1 MVLNK
6 FLFCLDLESGGV
18 FLGWLGIILT
28 GIEFGIVTV
37 MMFYSTAAIA
47 FIMSYFASQESDEEK
62 LLRMLMAH
70 SRYDRYKRDLYEQGN
85 EYLENVPEY
94 SARTSYRELGIA
106 GIAFYAVILYSILIL
121 RMWGYVSL
129 LNGTNKRNHRQVLVY
144 VIIDAIF
151 LVLTVIP
158 ALIFS
163 FDLSTV
169 IFVVIWIYLSVC
181 TFSLYKKLAME
192 SKQRTGLGAQYE
204 LSNVGIAPNYQPQ
217 GPVVYTQVPVYQQP
231 QLGYPQ
237 PQLGYPQ
244 VPVYQQPQLEYSQV
258 PAYQQPQL
266 EHPQVPNDQK
276 PQIEYPQ
283 VPNDQKPKI

>member
-1 MVLNK
+1 MVLGINK

-18 FLGWLGIILT
+18 FIGWVGIIVAGILLGLLT
-28 GIEFGIVTV
+28 IS
-37 MMFYSTAAIA
+37 MFFATAAIGY
-47 FIMSYFASQESDEEK
+47 ITSHISRESEEEK
-62 LLRMLMAH
+62 VIRMLQNSA
-70 SRYDRYKRDLYEQGN
+70 YGRYKRDLHEQGN
-85 EYLENVPEY
+85 EYLKNVPEF
-94 SARTSYRELGIA
+94 SAFTSHDNNDVMVGAGVGLGVIIGIA
-106 GIAFYAVILYSILIL
+106 VLCYAFLIL

-129 LNGTNKRNHRQVLVY
+129 LNGTNRRNHRQVLVY

-169 IFVVIWIYLSVC
+169 VFDIIWIYLSVC
-181 TFSLYKKLAME
+181 TFSLYKKLENE

-217 GPVVYTQVPVYQQP
+217 GPVVYTQVPGYQQP
-231 QLGYPQ
+231 QIGYP
-237 PQLGYPQ
+237 
-244 VPVYQQPQLEYSQV
+244 QV

-266 EHPQVPNDQK
+266 E
-276 PQIEYPQ
+276 Q
-283 VPNDQKPKI
+283 VPNDQKPKF